1 MKHFTNRGPATHTPA
16 EQQQAT
22 EPTPA
27 LPTLLLTVKQAAEYA
42 IVSMA
47 TVRRWLK
54 DGLPHFRAGHQ
65 IRIAK
70 EDLVNFLRK
79 GGSESPL

>member
-1 MKHFTNRGPATHTPA
+1 MNHSIRKPDTHSPATSK
-16 EQQQAT
+16 QS
-22 EPTPA
+22 PA
-27 LPTLLLTVKQAAEYA
+27 LPTELLTVRHAADYA
-42 IVSMA
+42 IVSMP

-54 DGLPHFRAGHQ
+54 NGLPHLRAGSQ

-79 GGSESPL
+79 GGSGHHCENP

>member
-1 MKHFTNRGPATHTPA
+1 MKNTTRGPATHNSPA
-16 EQQQAT
+16 
-22 EPTPA
+22 A
-27 LPTLLLTVKQAAEYA
+27 LPTELLTVRHAADFA
-42 IVSMA
+42 IVSQA

-54 DGLPHFRAGHQ
+54 DGLPHFRAGSQ

-79 GGSESPL
+79 GGSGHHCENP